1 MIHAEVVQLS
11 RTVKSAL
18 EDAKGKMME
27 KVAEV
32 VDAND
37 PKRSRSTADLDGDD
51 DEDVTKK
58 RVKQEEEGDKDSDND
73 RSDNNDRWEKRR
85 RNCTALDRAVMD
97 ISNTAYESIDC
108 EEVLPE

>member
-51 DEDVTKK
+51 VTRTLPTLLGLKFN
-58 RVKQEEEGDKDSDND
+58 RASVLDINPTSPYNASLASARLFGQQARLSHGHLPVTFISQ
-73 RSDNNDRWEKRR
+73 
-85 RNCTALDRAVMD
+85 TA
-97 ISNTAYESIDC
+97 
-108 EEVLPE
+108 